1 MQLRHGTATQPSK
14 IETLLNVIKDSAH
27 GLDTLI
33 SNHILKDPVTQTPR
47 RSMTPYNHYGGYVS
61 KMAANP

>member
-1 MQLRHGTATQPSK
+1 MQLRHGTATQQSEIK
-14 IETLLNVIKDSAH
+14 TVFNVIKDSAH

-33 SNHILKDPVTQTPR
+33 SNHVLKDPVSQTLR

-61 KMAANP
+61 KVAANP